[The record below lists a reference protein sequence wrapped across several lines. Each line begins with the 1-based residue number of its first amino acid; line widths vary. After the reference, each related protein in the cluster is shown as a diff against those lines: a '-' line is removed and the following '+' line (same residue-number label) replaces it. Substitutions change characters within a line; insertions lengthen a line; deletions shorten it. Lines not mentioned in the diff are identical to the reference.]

1 MASLNSSL
9 SAADFKSQASD
20 WQNELIDNI
29 FDQFGE
35 QPADD
40 KYRILEGLGVADAAY
55 VNVCAQWMKEPQFI
69 SYIDE
74 HGYQDYYLTD
84 IYDPGYQ
91 VTVTRFPVSDEPDR
105 IEYQYDYEL
114 IKVGGGG
121 DSFSNRAPAKDPEE
135 YVDLIQEQL
144 VDAIN
149 RINTQLMSTGWEE
162 DNTEVF

>member
-1 MASLNSSL
+1 MASLNSSA
-9 SAADFKSQASD
+9 SAAEFKSQASD
-20 WQNELIDNI
+20 WWSELTDSV

-55 VNVCAQWMKEPQFI
+55 VNVCAQWMKEPQI
-69 SYIDE
+69 VSYIDE
-74 HGYQDYYLTD
+74 RGYQDYYLEE
-84 IYDPGYQ
+84 IYDPAYQ

-114 IKVGGGG
+114 VNIGGG
-121 DSFSNRAPAKDPEE
+121 DSFGRFGSADPEE

-144 VDAIN
+144 TDAID
-149 RINTQLMSTGWEE
+149 RINTQLMATGWEE
-162 DNTEVF
+162 DNITEVS